1 MTSSNTSGLAIL
13 LDLMIPGD
21 ETFPRPSQIDLAEA
35 MTSHE
40 RFGAMAEAMLAA
52 LPTDFVTQGRDGQIA
67 AIERVEREAPAV
79 FDPFMVA
86 LYSLYYVHPA
96 VLAAVERTSG
106 YAARAP
112 QPEGYSLKPFDPSI
126 VAIPAARGPQYR
138 DAGTGGA
145 A

>member
-1 MTSSNTSGLAIL
+1 MTLSNTSSLAML

-21 ETFPRPSQIDLAEA
+21 EAFPQPGHIDLAQA
-35 MTSHE
+35 MAGHE
-40 RFGAMAEAMLAA
+40 RFGAMAEAMVAVLPENFVAWPKAA
-52 LPTDFVTQGRDGQIA
+52 QIA
-67 AIERVEREAPAV
+67 EIERIERDVPAA
-79 FDPFMVA
+79 FDPFVVA

-112 QPEGYSLKPFDPSI
+112 QPEGYVLKPFDPAI

-138 DAGTGGA
+138 DAGTGKSS
-145 A
+145 

>member
-1 MTSSNTSGLAIL
+1 MTHSSSSSLAIL

-21 ETFPRPSQIDLAEA
+21 GTFPQPGHIDLAEA
-35 MTSHE
+35 MAGHE
-40 RFGAMAEAMLAA
+40 RFGPMAEAMIAS
-52 LPTDFVTQGRDGQIA
+52 LPADFAGQAKEGQIA
-67 AIERVEREAPAV
+67 GISRIERDVPAV
-79 FDPFMVA
+79 FDPFVVA

-112 QPEGYSLKPFDPSI
+112 QPEGYVLKPFDPAI

-138 DAGTGGA
+138 DAGTGKSS
-145 A
+145 

>member
-1 MTSSNTSGLAIL
+1 MTSSASALTVL
-13 LDLMIPGD
+13 LDVLIPGD
-21 ETFPRPSQIDLAEA
+21 DAFPRPGALDLSGALA
-35 MTSHE
+35 THP
-40 RFGAMAEAMLAA
+40 RFGAMAAAMAA
-52 LPTDFVTQGRDGQIA
+52 QLPADFQDLPTSGQTEA
-67 AIERVEREAPAV
+67 VRRVEREAPAV

-86 LYSLYYVHPA
+86 LYSLYYVHPT

-138 DAGTGGA
+138 EAGTGGA

>member
-1 MTSSNTSGLAIL
+1 MTDTSLTVL
-13 LDLMIPGD
+13 LDVLIPGD
-21 ETFPRPSQIDLAEA
+21 DAFPRPGELDLAGA
-35 MTSHE
+35 LAAHP
-40 RFGAMAEAMLAA
+40 RFNAMASAMAAQLPADFAEQSLAGRTEA
-52 LPTDFVTQGRDGQIA
+52 VRRI
-67 AIERVEREAPAV
+67 EREAPAV

-86 LYSLYYVHPA
+86 LYSLYYVHPT